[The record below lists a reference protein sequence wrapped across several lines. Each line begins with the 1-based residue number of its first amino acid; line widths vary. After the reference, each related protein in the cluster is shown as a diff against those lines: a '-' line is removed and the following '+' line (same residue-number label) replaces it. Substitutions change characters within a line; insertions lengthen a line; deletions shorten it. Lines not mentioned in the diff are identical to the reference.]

1 MSERTPPVTMKVV
14 AERVGVSIATVSNA
28 FSRPDQLSAQ
38 LRADIL
44 TAADALG
51 YAGPNATGRAL
62 RSGRTDVC
70 GILYEG
76 ELANTFLDPYSVL
89 FLAGLSE
96 SVEAAGASVLLM
108 KWLPDDDS
116 RGALRRAAIDALVAP
131 SASAAGADLDPLRR
145 RGVRVVGTQQAPT
158 GDWVGV
164 DNVESGRLV
173 GRHLAHLGHRDVAV
187 IAPTGTGEI
196 ADVGYRPDAP
206 TAGVLA
212 TSYQADRLRGLW
224 QTLPGGSLRVVTCAT
239 NTREAGRDAAARV
252 LDVRERPTAV
262 VALSDVLA
270 LGVTDAC
277 QVRGLA
283 LGHEVSVTG
292 FDDIPDAAFTGLTT
306 VRQPIREKGRLAGLL
321 AMNPDHQPRQIT
333 LPIELVVRSSTGPA
347 GRPADHQH
355 RTETE

>member
-108 KWLPDDDS
+108 KWLPDDES

-131 SASAAGADLDPLRR
+131 SVTAAEPTSNRCGDAGCAWSAPSRR
-145 RGVRVVGTQQAPT
+145 RSAT
-158 GDWVGV
+158 GWA
-164 DNVESGRLV
+164 S
-173 GRHLAHLGHRDVAV
+173 
-187 IAPTGTGEI
+187 TTSS
-196 ADVGYRPDAP
+196 PDGWSARTWP
-206 TAGVLA
+206 PSATA
-212 TSYQADRLRGLW
+212 TWR
-224 QTLPGGSLRVVTCAT
+224 
-239 NTREAGRDAAARV
+239 
-252 LDVRERPTAV
+252 
-262 VALSDVLA
+262 
-270 LGVTDAC
+270 
-277 QVRGLA
+277 
-283 LGHEVSVTG
+283 
-292 FDDIPDAAFTGLTT
+292 
-306 VRQPIREKGRLAGLL
+306 
-321 AMNPDHQPRQIT
+321 
-333 LPIELVVRSSTGPA
+333 
-347 GRPADHQH
+347 
-355 RTETE
+355 